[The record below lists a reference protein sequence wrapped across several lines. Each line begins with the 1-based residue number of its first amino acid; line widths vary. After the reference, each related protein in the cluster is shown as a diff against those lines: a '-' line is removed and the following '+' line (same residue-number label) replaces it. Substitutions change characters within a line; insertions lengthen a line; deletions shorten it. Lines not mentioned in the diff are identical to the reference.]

1 MAKKRKFNKS
11 KEWLIEQYVIFDRPR
26 KEIAAECGLSEA
38 GLKSLLAEFKIL
50 KNKFTIDKKELEN
63 LVNQKLSVEK
73 IAKQLNCSET
83 SVYRYLKKYNLN
95 ILADPKIYK
104 QYDSSNDEEIIK
116 MYNSG
121 KSSTDIARY
130 FGITHNTVLTHL
142 DHCGIKRRN
151 YSESQWMYNQKE
163 FPQDL
168 RDKDLVYDLYIN
180 QKLSKKD
187 LGEKYNCDPDVIDRI
202 LHEFK
207 IPVRN
212 NSESK
217 IGLRIGE
224 NHPNWQGGITGLH
237 YRLREAFYVQQVP
250 KVLYRDRYR
259 CQLCGSKKDL
269 HVHHIKHFRDIF
281 HRILNEHKDLDLIND
296 QDQLYK
302 IALQDKEFTNLNNLI
317 TYCKDCHFYKI
328 HGYQRKEEKL
338 QALQKSPE
346 LLETPEMDNQQ
357 PSIINTGSTTISN
370 ESTSKQ
376 MEVGDT
382 LNSDDIV

>member
-168 RDKDLVYDLYIN
+168 RN
-180 QKLSKKD
+180 
-187 LGEKYNCDPDVIDRI
+187 
-202 LHEFK
+202 
-207 IPVRN
+207 
-212 NSESK
+212 
-217 IGLRIGE
+217 
-224 NHPNWQGGITGLH
+224 
-237 YRLREAFYVQQVP
+237 
-250 KVLYRDRYR
+250 
-259 CQLCGSKKDL
+259 
-269 HVHHIKHFRDIF
+269 
-281 HRILNEHKDLDLIND
+281 
-296 QDQLYK
+296 
-302 IALQDKEFTNLNNLI
+302 KEFTNLNNLI

>member
-130 FGITHNTVLTHL
+130 FGITHNTVWLT
-142 DHCGIKRRN
+142 
-151 YSESQWMYNQKE
+151 
-163 FPQDL
+163 
-168 RDKDLVYDLYIN
+168 
-180 QKLSKKD
+180 
-187 LGEKYNCDPDVIDRI
+187 
-202 LHEFK
+202 
-207 IPVRN
+207 
-212 NSESK
+212 
-217 IGLRIGE
+217 
-224 NHPNWQGGITGLH
+224 
-237 YRLREAFYVQQVP
+237 
-250 KVLYRDRYR
+250 
-259 CQLCGSKKDL
+259 
-269 HVHHIKHFRDIF
+269 
-281 HRILNEHKDLDLIND
+281 
-296 QDQLYK
+296 
-302 IALQDKEFTNLNNLI
+302 
-317 TYCKDCHFYKI
+317 
-328 HGYQRKEEKL
+328 
-338 QALQKSPE
+338 
-346 LLETPEMDNQQ
+346 
-357 PSIINTGSTTISN
+357 
-370 ESTSKQ
+370 
-376 MEVGDT
+376 
-382 LNSDDIV
+382 

>member
-73 IAKQLNCSET
+73 IAKQLNCSE
-83 SVYRYLKKYNLN
+83 
-95 ILADPKIYK
+95 
-104 QYDSSNDEEIIK
+104 
-116 MYNSG
+116 
-121 KSSTDIARY
+121 
-130 FGITHNTVLTHL
+130 
-142 DHCGIKRRN
+142 
-151 YSESQWMYNQKE
+151 SQWMYNQKE

-168 RDKDLVYDLYIN
+168 RNKDLVYDLYIN

>member
-11 KEWLIEQYVIFDRPR
+11 KEWLIEQYVIFDRSR

-83 SVYRYLKKYNLN
+83 SVYRYLKKY
-95 ILADPKIYK
+95 
-104 QYDSSNDEEIIK
+104 
-116 MYNSG
+116 
-121 KSSTDIARY
+121 
-130 FGITHNTVLTHL
+130 
-142 DHCGIKRRN
+142 
-151 YSESQWMYNQKE
+151 
-163 FPQDL
+163 
-168 RDKDLVYDLYIN
+168 
-180 QKLSKKD
+180 
-187 LGEKYNCDPDVIDRI
+187 
-202 LHEFK
+202 
-207 IPVRN
+207 
-212 NSESK
+212 
-217 IGLRIGE
+217 
-224 NHPNWQGGITGLH
+224 
-237 YRLREAFYVQQVP
+237 
-250 KVLYRDRYR
+250 
-259 CQLCGSKKDL
+259 
-269 HVHHIKHFRDIF
+269 
-281 HRILNEHKDLDLIND
+281 
-296 QDQLYK
+296 
-302 IALQDKEFTNLNNLI
+302 NLNNLI

>member
-1 MAKKRKFNKS
+1 M
-11 KEWLIEQYVIFDRPR
+11 
-26 KEIAAECGLSEA
+26 
-38 GLKSLLAEFKIL
+38 
-50 KNKFTIDKKELEN
+50 
-63 LVNQKLSVEK
+63 
-73 IAKQLNCSET
+73 
-83 SVYRYLKKYNLN
+83 
-95 ILADPKIYK
+95 
-104 QYDSSNDEEIIK
+104 
-116 MYNSG
+116 
-121 KSSTDIARY
+121 
-130 FGITHNTVLTHL
+130 H
-142 DHCGIKRRN
+142 
-151 YSESQWMYNQKE
+151 
-163 FPQDL
+163 
-168 RDKDLVYDLYIN
+168 
-180 QKLSKKD
+180 
-187 LGEKYNCDPDVIDRI
+187 
-202 LHEFK
+202 
-207 IPVRN
+207 
-212 NSESK
+212 
-217 IGLRIGE
+217 
-224 NHPNWQGGITGLH
+224 
-237 YRLREAFYVQQVP
+237 
-250 KVLYRDRYR
+250 RDRYR